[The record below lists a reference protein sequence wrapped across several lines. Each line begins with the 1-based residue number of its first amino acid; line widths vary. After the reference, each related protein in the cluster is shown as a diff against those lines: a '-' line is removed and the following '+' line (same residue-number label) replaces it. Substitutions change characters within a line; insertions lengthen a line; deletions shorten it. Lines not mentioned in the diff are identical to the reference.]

1 MTVNSEEINQL
12 KLEAEQVLAN
22 AELLYT
28 ADQVEAALDR
38 MAEQITRVMYDK
50 NPLVLCMLL
59 GAVVVTGKLLPRL
72 NFSLQLDYV
81 HATRYRGETS
91 GGELEQL
98 RIPEAAIG
106 NRTLLIVDDILDEGI
121 TMKAVIDA
129 CRAGGAG
136 EVYTAVLIDKLLDS
150 QKQFAKPD
158 FIGLTVPDRY
168 VFGYGMDYRNYL
180 RNCDGIYAIK

>member
-1 MTVNSEEINQL
+1 MMNSEEINQL
-12 KLEAEQVLAN
+12 KREAEQVLAN

-38 MAEQITRVMYDK
+38 MAEQITRDMHDK
-50 NPLVLCMLL
+50 NPLVLCMMI

-72 NFSLQLDYV
+72 KFPLQVEYI

-91 GGELEQL
+91 GGELDQL

-106 NRTLLIVDDILDEGI
+106 NRTVLIVDDILDEGI
-121 TMKAVIDA
+121 TLKAVIDA
-129 CRAGGAG
+129 CRTGGAS
-136 EVYTAVLIDKLLDS
+136 EIYTAVLIDKILGI

-158 FIGLTVPDRY
+158 FTGLTVPDRY
-168 VFGYGMDYRNYL
+168 VFGFGMDYKNYL
-180 RNCDGIYAIK
+180 RNCDGIYAVK